1 MPVRLMSCSGI
12 SQACAIVIACAIC
25 LAAAVSQLWGRLILV
40 ELLPR
45 TEGGI
50 SSSPRVLRFLKVQRT
65 CMTLGPTSERP
76 RKPARRGGPAEGWPE
91 NINVDNCQ
99 TKPWSTGL
107 KRSGSGSGSPGPGCS
122 GRSKASRRKSREG
135 SRHGMNQIRLA
146 HGVNGSLSEIP
157 RLICPGMPD
166 WPSENPPR
174 QDPDVER
181 GRSNTTAVH

>member
-1 MPVRLMSCSGI
+1 MPVRLLSCSGI
-12 SQACAIVIACAIC
+12 SQACAIVIACGIC
-25 LAAAVSQLWGRLILV
+25 LSRERGRCQASAFEAAAGSQLWDRLILV

-50 SSSPRVLRFLKVQRT
+50 SSSPRVLRYLKVQRT

-174 QDPDVER
+174 P
-181 GRSNTTAVH
+181 